1 MKQPFITKSQIESV
15 IEQIPTPF
23 HIYNAEGIR
32 ETARN
37 LRAAFA
43 WNKGYRE
50 FFAVKALP
58 TPAVLRLLA
67 EEGCGM
73 DCATLTELELCRRT
87 GITGKNIM
95 FSSNCTPDADFLAA
109 RNMNV
114 LINLDDFTHIDALDK
129 LCGLPDII
137 SCRYN
142 SGGAFVIP
150 SDDPKQNVMDSPQ
163 DAKYGFTEDQLI
175 EGYKILKAK
184 GVKHFGIHAFLASN
198 TQNEEYYP
206 VLAGMLFELAV
217 RIKSET
223 GIGVDFINL
232 SGGVGIPYLPEGKPN
247 DIFVIGEGVRRH
259 FERIMIP
266 AGLGDVSIFTELGR
280 FVTGPQGLLITKVIR
295 QKHIYKKYIG
305 VDASACDLMRP
316 AIYRA
321 YHHITVFGK
330 EDLPNDHVYDVTGG
344 LCENNDKFAV
354 DRALP
359 EIEIGDILAIH
370 DTGAHGRSMGY
381 NYNGKL
387 RCAEV
392 LFEADGSF
400 RMIRRA
406 ETAEDYFAT
415 ISDYFD

>member
-1 MKQPFITKSQIESV
+1 MKQPFITKSQIDSI

-32 ETARN
+32 QTARD

-58 TPAVLRLLA
+58 TPAVLRLLS

-73 DCATLTELELCRRT
+73 DCASLSELELCRRT
-87 GITGKNIM
+87 GITGSDIM

-109 RNMNV
+109 RAQNV

-129 LCGLPDII
+129 LCGLPEIV

-142 SGGAFVIP
+142 SGGDFVIP
-150 SDDPKQNVMDSPQ
+150 SDDPKLNVMDSPK

-184 GVKHFGIHAFLASN
+184 GVKRFGVHAFLASN

-206 VLAGMLFELAV
+206 ILAGMLFELAV
-217 RIKSET
+217 RIKRET
-223 GIGVDFINL
+223 GIGLDFINL

-247 DIFVIGEGVRRH
+247 DIFAIGEGVRRQ
-259 FERIMIP
+259 FERVMIP
-266 AGLGDVSIFTELGR
+266 AGLENTAIFTELGR
-280 FVTGPQGLLITKVIR
+280 FVTGPHGMLITKVIR
-295 QKHIYKKYIG
+295 QKHIYKEYIG

-321 YHHITVFGK
+321 YHHITVLGK
-330 EDLPNDHVYDVTGG
+330 EDRAADHVYDVTGG

-359 EIEIGDILAIH
+359 EVNIGDILAIH

-400 RMIRRA
+400 RLIRRA
-406 ETAEDYFAT
+406 ETVEDYFAT
-415 ISDYFD
+415 IEDYFG